1 MPELMKV
8 AGKEHLEGMIVGLAN
23 WPGKAVADVEKRF
36 IAKTGEPWF
45 GHDSI
50 FPYAHVLIYKEALER
65 TASTDRKKL
74 GEMLHKIDLKDGPAQ
89 VLPRRPRQVRG
100 ERPPCRRRAVH
111 RAVAEGPPDG
121 RASGVHRGRRR
132 RSGRS
137 RSSESRVASRGRSAR
152 RAPAS
157 AEFPSAAA
165 YTRVMNR
172 QMIRLLGPAL
182 TAAALAGCAA
192 GAPSAGVGA
201 PAAPVKLDVIFV
213 ATDLEIVNAMLTL
226 AGVTRDDVVYDLGC
240 GDGRIVIAAAKEFG
254 ARGVGVDL
262 DPQRIREAQANAVRA
277 GVADRVTFR
286 VQDIFDT
293 DIQSATVVTLFLSPE
308 LNARLR
314 PKLTSQ
320 LKPGSRIVSHRYGI
334 GDWVPERT
342 VTLNVRETR
351 NHIFLWRVP

>member
-1 MPELMKV
+1 VCFQRPGEGYWTLGHGGLSVTPTGSNREGIPSTESEVQHPV
-8 AGKEHLEGMIVGLAN
+8 AV
-23 WPGKAVADVEKRF
+23 
-36 IAKTGEPWF
+36 
-45 GHDSI
+45 
-50 FPYAHVLIYKEALER
+50 
-65 TASTDRKKL
+65 
-74 GEMLHKIDLKDGPAQ
+74 
-89 VLPRRPRQVRG
+89 
-100 ERPPCRRRAVH
+100 
-111 RAVAEGPPDG
+111 
-121 RASGVHRGRRR
+121 
-132 RSGRS
+132 
-137 RSSESRVASRGRSAR
+137 
-152 RAPAS
+152 
-157 AEFPSAAA
+157 FPSAAA

-172 QMIRLLGPAL
+172 QLSLLLGPVL
-182 TAAALAGCAA
+182 TATALFGCAA
-192 GAPSAGVGA
+192 GRPSGGVGA

-213 ATDLEIVNAMLTL
+213 ATDLTIVTAMLTL

-277 GVADRVTFR
+277 DVADRVTFR
-286 VQDIFDT
+286 VEDVFDT
-293 DIQSATVVTLFLSPE
+293 DIQPATVVTFFLSPE

-342 VTLNVRETR
+342 VTLTVRETR

>member
-1 MPELMKV
+1 M
-8 AGKEHLEGMIVGLAN
+8 
-23 WPGKAVADVEKRF
+23 AVF
-36 IAKTGEPWF
+36 
-45 GHDSI
+45 S
-50 FPYAHVLIYKEALER
+50 
-65 TASTDRKKL
+65 
-74 GEMLHKIDLKDGPAQ
+74 
-89 VLPRRPRQVRG
+89 
-100 ERPPCRRRAVH
+100 
-111 RAVAEGPPDG
+111 
-121 RASGVHRGRRR
+121 
-132 RSGRS
+132 
-137 RSSESRVASRGRSAR
+137 
-152 RAPAS
+152 
-157 AEFPSAAA
+157 SAAA
-165 YTRVMNR
+165 YTRVMSR
-172 QMIRLLGPAL
+172 QMTRLLGPVL
-182 TAAALAGCAA
+182 TAAALSGCAA
-192 GAPSAGVGA
+192 SVPPVGVGELA
-201 PAAPVKLDVIFV
+201 TPAKLDVIFV
-213 ATDLEIVNAMLTL
+213 ATDLTVVNAMLTL

-262 DPQRIREAQANAVRA
+262 DPQRIQEAQANAVRA

-286 VQDIFDT
+286 VEDVFDT